1 MPERQALEAM
11 FLDNLELIERI
22 IASVCRRHGL
32 RGDDAAELASWIRLR
47 LIEGDYAIIGKF
59 RGESSLGTYLTVV
72 IAMLYRE
79 YRIQQWGKW
88 RPSAAAR
95 RRGPLAIRLET
106 LVHRDGYTVNE
117 AAEVLR
123 TSGETDLSNRELAEL
138 LAELPRRRPLRPV
151 KVAAEAAD
159 EASAS
164 ASAEEVVEAGESEM
178 ERQAAERAMARAF
191 DGLSAEDALIVRMRF
206 WDGMSVAHIARSLR
220 VPPKP
225 LYRRIDA
232 ALLAL
237 RDRLES
243 AGIGAGSARS
253 LLERAKR

>member
-1 MPERQALEAM
+1 MPERQVLEAM

-32 RGDDAAELASWIRLR
+32 RGDDASELESWIKLR
-47 LIEGDYAIIGKF
+47 LIEGDYAILGKF

-72 IAMLYRE
+72 IAMLHRE

-106 LVHRDGYTVNE
+106 LVHRDGYTLSE

-123 TSGETDLSNRELAEL
+123 TSGETDLSDRALAAL
-138 LAELPRRRPLRPV
+138 LSELPRRRPLRPTSV
-151 KVAAEAAD
+151 TAEAA
-159 EASAS
+159 EEARATASAD
-164 ASAEEVVEAGESEM
+164 EFVDAGESEL
-178 ERQAAERAMARAF
+178 ERQAAERAMARALE
-191 DGLSAEDALIVRMRF
+191 GLSAEDALIVRMRF

-220 VPPKP
+220 LPPKP

-232 ALLAL
+232 ALVAL
-237 RDRLES
+237 RDRLER
-243 AGIGAGSARS
+243 AGIGAGSARN
-253 LLERAKR
+253 LLERAKS